1 MASHAAARRAVAA
14 GYKDVA
20 VMGDGIVGWFALH
33 QPIRHVSESEAEGK
47 SS

>member
-1 MASHAAARRAVAA
+1 MASHASARRAVAA

-20 VMGDGIVGWFALH
+20 VMGDGIAGWSSAGR
-33 QPIRHVSESEAEGK
+33 PVEKVSEAEAAGK

>member
-14 GYKDVA
+14 GYKDVT
-20 VMGDGIVGWFALH
+20 VMSDGIMGWIASQ
-33 QPIRHVSESEAEGK
+33 QPVQHLSESEAGGK

>member
-1 MASHAAARRAVAA
+1 MASHASARRAVAA

-33 QPIRHVSESEAEGK
+33 QAIRHVSASEAEGK

>member
-1 MASHAAARRAVAA
+1 MASHEAARRAVAA

-20 VMGDGIVGWFALH
+20 VMGDGIVGWFALR
-33 QPIRHVSESEAEGK
+33 QPIQHIGGSEAPGK